1 MLMATLTTK
10 ETGGR
15 APLMTNA
22 SFSPPEC
29 AVEPEELGAFME
41 GTGLNGPFMA
51 DLLSSFLM
59 HEQCGLHLYRTA
71 IAMTNNPMLKGKY
84 EEFGA
89 ETEEHI
95 RIFEEL
101 IAACGGQ
108 PGYVSPTA
116 RLTEALDSKIHEAT
130 ILLPDGADEAT
141 LELAILEA
149 VVLAETK
156 CHSDWSLI
164 QKLAAEIPE
173 GGIRT
178 AFEAAVDQVEEQ
190 EDEHIRWARE
200 TWEMLIMTQA
210 RSKLVQKGMAMA
222 EKAVSKVKDV
232 LS

>member
-1 MLMATLTTK
+1 MATITTK
-10 ETGGR
+10 DTGGLG
-15 APLMTNA
+15 PLMTA
-22 SFSPPEC
+22 VSFSPPEC
-29 AVEPEELGAFME
+29 AMPPEQLE
-41 GTGLNGPFMA
+41 GLLAGSGLNGMIMA

-71 IAMTNNPMLKGKY
+71 MSMTTDDTLRAKY

-108 PGYVSPTA
+108 PGYVSPAA
-116 RLTEALDSKIHEAT
+116 RLVEAMDSKVHEAVVA
-130 ILLPDGADEAT
+130 LPDGADQAT

-164 QKLAAEIPE
+164 QQLTAELPE
-173 GGIRT
+173 GAART
-178 AFEAAVDQVEEQ
+178 AFQNAVDQVEQQ
-190 EDEHIRWARE
+190 EDEHIRWARQ
-200 TWEMLIMTQA
+200 TWEQLMMTLA
-210 RSKLVQKGMAMA
+210 RAG
-222 EKAVSKVKDV
+222 
-232 LS
+232 

>member
-1 MLMATLTTK
+1 MATLTTK
-10 ETGGR
+10 ETGGMG
-15 APLMTNA
+15 PLVTPV

-29 AVEPEELGAFME
+29 ALAPEEQEAFLA

-51 DLLSSFLM
+51 DLLSACLM
-59 HEQCGLHLYRTA
+59 HEQCGWHLYRTA
-71 IAMTNNPMLKGKY
+71 ISMTTNEALKAKY

-89 ETEEHI
+89 ETEDHI

-101 IAACGGQ
+101 ITACGGQ

-116 RLTEALDSKIHEAT
+116 RLTEALDSQIHQAA
-130 ILLPDGADEAT
+130 ILLPDGADPDT

-164 QKLAAEIPE
+164 QKMTAELPE
-173 GGIRT
+173 GAARE
-178 AFEAAVDQVEEQ
+178 AFQAAVDQVEEQ

-200 TWEMLIMTQA
+200 TWEQMIMTRA
-210 RSKLVQKGMAMA
+210 TMPTP
-222 EKAVSKVKDV
+222 
-232 LS
+232 

>member
-1 MLMATLTTK
+1 MATITTK
-10 ETGGR
+10 ETGGL
-15 APLMTNA
+15 APLMTPV
-22 SFSPPEC
+22 SFSAPEC
-29 AVEPEELGAFME
+29 AILPEQLEAFLADA
-41 GTGLNGPFMA
+41 GVNGPFLA
-51 DLLSSFLM
+51 DLLSACLM

-71 IAMTNNPMLKGKY
+71 ISMTTKDNLREKY

-108 PGYVSPTA
+108 PGYVSPAA
-116 RLTEALDSKIHEAT
+116 RLVEALDSKMHEAA

-164 QKLAAEIPE
+164 QQLAAELPE
-173 GGIRT
+173 GVART
-178 AFEAAVDQVEEQ
+178 AFQHAVDQVEEQ

-200 TWEMLIMTQA
+200 TWQQLIMMLA
-210 RSKLVQKGMAMA
+210 
-222 EKAVSKVKDV
+222 KAG
-232 LS
+232 

>member
-1 MLMATLTTK
+1 MATLTTK
-10 ETGGR
+10 ETGGL
-15 APLMTNA
+15 APLVTNA
-22 SFSPPEC
+22 SFSPPE
-29 AVEPEELGAFME
+29 AAIAPEQLGAFLD
-41 GTGLNGPFMA
+41 GSGLNGPFMA

-71 IAMTNNPMLKGKY
+71 ISMTVDPRLREKY

-101 IAACGGQ
+101 ITACGGQ

-116 RLTEALDSKIHEAT
+116 RLTEAVDSKIHEAA
-130 ILLPDGADEAT
+130 ILLPDGADDAA

-164 QKLAAEIPE
+164 QKLAAELPD
-173 GGIRT
+173 GDARS
-178 AFEAAVDQVEEQ
+178 AFQAAVDQVEEQ

-200 TWEMLIMTQA
+200 TWETLILTQA
-210 RSKLVQKGMAMA
+210 RSKP
-222 EKAVSKVKDV
+222 S
-232 LS
+232 

>member
-1 MLMATLTTK
+1 MATLTTK
-10 ETGGR
+10 ETGGL

-22 SFSPPEC
+22 SFSPPD
-29 AVEPEELGAFME
+29 AAIAPEQLGEFLD
-41 GTGLNGPFMA
+41 GTDLNGPFMA

-71 IAMTNNPMLKGKY
+71 ISMTVDPRLRERY

-95 RIFEEL
+95 RIFEDL

-116 RLTEALDSKIHEAT
+116 RLTEALDSKIHEAA
-130 ILLPDGADEAT
+130 ILLPDGADDAT

-156 CHSDWSLI
+156 CHSNWSLV
-164 QKLAAEIPE
+164 QKLAAELPE
-173 GGIRT
+173 GDART
-178 AFEAAVDQVEEQ
+178 AFQVAVDQVEEQ

-200 TWEMLIMTQA
+200 TWETLILTQA
-210 RSKLVQKGMAMA
+210 RSQFR
-222 EKAVSKVKDV
+222 
-232 LS
+232 